1 MANCEPQNV
10 VVGITVKSAS
20 KTVVSR
26 TVFFAAIPH
35 GFSGKFPLC
44 AEQLISSANS
54 YLAAFL
60 PDSSTR

>member
-10 VVGITVKSAS
+10 VVGTTVKSAS
-20 KTVVSR
+20 ETVVSR
-26 TVFFAAIPH
+26 TVIFAAIPH
-35 GFSGKFPLC
+35 GSSGKFPLV
-44 AEQLISSANS
+44 ELLIPSANS